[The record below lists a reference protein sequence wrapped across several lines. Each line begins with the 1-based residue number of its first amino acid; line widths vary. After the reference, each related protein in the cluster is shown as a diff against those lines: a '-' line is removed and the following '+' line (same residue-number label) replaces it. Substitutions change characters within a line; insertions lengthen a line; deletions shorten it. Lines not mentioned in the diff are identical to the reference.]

1 MRISVWSSDVC
12 SSDLVKYVFATFE
25 QFGLSEA
32 CRAAINLVVGVLQ
45 ATLEQNVS
53 WLLRE
58 HDGGMRRGLHGV
70 NGERACGQQA
80 LDHVAAVVRIG
91 LGIQW
96 RRQANGLQ
104 QSTQNPRIM
113 APTGRSRTEE
123 SRVGKRGV

>member
-1 MRISVWSSDVC
+1 MRISDWSSDVC
-12 SSDLVKYVFATFE
+12 SSD
-25 QFGLSEA
+25 
-32 CRAAINLVVGVLQ
+32 
-45 ATLEQNVS
+45 
-53 WLLRE
+53 LRE

-113 APTGRSRTEE
+113 ATTGSRWIHGVGVL
-123 SRVGKRGV
+123 RVGGGLHALRSEEHECELQALKRSSSAVL